1 MCWSVEN
8 KRLIFIVFHG
18 VSLRYRSR
26 KMPSSQ
32 FHLFD
37 RKWHQR
43 LGVAAYWPCCTS
55 VQLVFFML
63 PESTKVFSISETKL
77 LVFKPCMCVRQD
89 SLNLVLGYAAFHM
102 TALWWSV
109 MYMCNFLA
117 LGWCPLGKPA
127 GTALSRKHSLH
138 LSASDRPSQQWSC
151 MHCKK
156 WPFSQSVYSHIRLIK
171 VEQKSETG

>member
-1 MCWSVEN
+1 MW
-8 KRLIFIVFHG
+8 KIKGYFFIVFRG

-43 LGVAAYWPCCTS
+43 LGVA

-77 LVFKPCMCVRQD
+77 LVFKPCICVRQD
-89 SLNLVLGYAAFHM
+89 SLNLVLGYAVFHM